1 MEMEKWSDYGKYLVL
16 ADNSNTG
23 LRDTYESFLNYKKVM
38 EVLNNMAYTDKS
50 TYSYNSNIY
59 KKRITSDDAKKII
72 HNVASCRWT
81 DNTAKM
87 KIIASQ
93 LGVFL

>member
-1 MEMEKWSDYGKYLVL
+1 MVKEKWSDYEKYLVL
-16 ADNSNTG
+16 ADNSQG
-23 LRDTYESFLNYKKVM
+23 SIRCTYTSYLNYKKVL
-38 EVLNNMAYTDKS
+38 EVLNSMAYTDKS

-59 KKRITSDDAKKII
+59 KKRITSEDAKKII
-72 HNVASCRWT
+72 HNVSGCRWT
-81 DNTAKM
+81 YNTAKM